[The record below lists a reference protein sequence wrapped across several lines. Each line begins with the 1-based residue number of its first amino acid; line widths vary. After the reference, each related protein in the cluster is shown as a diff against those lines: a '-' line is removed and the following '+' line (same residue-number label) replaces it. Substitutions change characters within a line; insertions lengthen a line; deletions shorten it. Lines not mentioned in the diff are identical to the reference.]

1 MTQGEGSVRSI
12 IILAAWLAAAFLAS
26 IAAGS
31 AHAAAVPLIV
41 ERLDAA
47 SDSVSAE
54 RAVAGDYDAD
64 FKAQT
69 YAAVIPSREH
79 GVWYRVRLSADW
91 NNERP
96 PTLAIFDPVGLHVEF
111 YLPPGYAA
119 QRRSIYSEA
128 GDPGYTKHAIVV
140 VLSPTIKA
148 NAPIYLHLEPERAIP
163 RRVEVRD
170 VSEYR
175 AGDLVRARLDVLFPA
190 FQLATLLV
198 MFAFFLALRER
209 MYAYFAG
216 YALCLVIYELFA
228 FGIAY
233 DSPMVR
239 GLASMAQRPSWCAAL
254 LAIALNIA
262 FSREFLELA
271 RWAPRIDRVLRASI
285 GLFLALALCALVP
298 VISRGWWVEDVLS
311 LLLMLSIPVLITGAV
326 LAWQHGGRRGGLF
339 LGAWVPALL
348 LTILRVLQLRMQW
361 PLPLWLEFGLPAAL
375 SYANLVL
382 AFVLAGQTLSFR
394 YERDVAHKLAEHDPL
409 TGVLNRRAILAR
421 LRAEF
426 VKARQSGEPL
436 SLLFLDLD
444 HFKNVNDSFGHRAG
458 DQCLRSVI
466 APIAGELRQ
475 GDALGRYGGEEFL
488 ILLPGAGASDA
499 EVVAER
505 IRRRVQEMPMIVSG
519 MRIGLTVSLGVAA
532 VDTEVAVPDDLIER
546 ADAALYRS
554 KSGGRNLVSTHEGPV
569 PERERGLGIN
579 TLSDALRR

>member
-1 MTQGEGSVRSI
+1 MPEGAGYVRSA
-12 IILAAWLAAAFLAS
+12 IILGLLLETALAAFAARPALAAAM
-26 IAAGS
+26 
-31 AHAAAVPLIV
+31 PLIV
-41 ERLDAA
+41 EELDEKAGEPGP
-47 SDSVSAE
+47 E
-54 RAVAGDYDAD
+54 RVVTGAYDAD
-64 FKAQT
+64 FRPQT

-79 GVWYRVRLSADW
+79 GVWYRIHLSADW
-91 NNERP
+91 DGPRP
-96 PTLAIFDPVGLHVEF
+96 PALALFDPVGLHVQI
-111 YLPPGYAA
+111 YVPPDYV
-119 QRRSIYSEA
+119 REPRSIYSDE
-128 GDPGYTKHAIVV
+128 GDPGYTRHALVF
-140 VLSPTIKA
+140 VLPQTLAAASA
-148 NAPIYLHLEPERAIP
+148 IYVHVEPERAIP

-175 AGDLVRARLDVLFPA
+175 AGDLSRARLDVLFPA

-228 FGIAY
+228 FGVAY
-233 DSPMVR
+233 DSALVR
-239 GLASMAQRPSWCAAL
+239 ALAPLAQRPSWCAAC

-262 FSREFLELA
+262 FSREFLELT
-271 RWAPRIDRVLRASI
+271 RWAPRIDRVLRVSI
-285 GLFLALALCALVP
+285 GLFLALAVSAIVP
-298 VISRGWWVEDVLS
+298 WISRGWWVEDALS
-311 LLLMLSIPVLITGAV
+311 VLLLATIPVLITGAV

-339 LGAWVPALL
+339 LGAWIPALL

-426 VKARQSGEPL
+426 IKARHSGEPL

-444 HFKNVNDSFGHRAG
+444 HFKHVNDSFGHRAG

-488 ILLPGAGASDA
+488 ILLPGAGATDA

-505 IRRRVQEMPMIVSG
+505 IRRRVQEMPMLISG

-532 VDTEVAVPDDLIER
+532 IDTDVAIPDDLIER

-554 KSGGRNLVSTHEGPV
+554 KSGGRNQVTTHAGPTPDRAHGIVSTG
-569 PERERGLGIN
+569 
-579 TLSDALRR
+579 